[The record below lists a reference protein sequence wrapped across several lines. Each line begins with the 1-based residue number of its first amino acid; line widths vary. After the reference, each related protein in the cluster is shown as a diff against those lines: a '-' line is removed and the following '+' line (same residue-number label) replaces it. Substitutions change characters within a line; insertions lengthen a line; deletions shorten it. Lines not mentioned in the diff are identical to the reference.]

1 MLQGRVPGGT
11 SKWRVK
17 RLWVVVLMAVGCRG
31 VEGAVADHGVQ
42 GQDAAVGQ
50 DEDGLAQDALP
61 GFVCTGSRPGRWGW
75 SVESHGD
82 VHAYVMSHRQGP
94 DDGGLVHHQPVP
106 VVDQLVVEGAQTGLI
121 VGKVT
126 DTVVLMDN
134 GGLVFI
140 EIESVQKEKTGT
152 LRVAPHIELTWRVVD
167 ES

>member
-1 MLQGRVPGGT
+1 
-11 SKWRVK
+11 
-17 RLWVVVLMAVGCRG
+17 
-31 VEGAVADHGVQ
+31 
-42 GQDAAVGQ
+42 
-50 DEDGLAQDALP
+50 
-61 GFVCTGSRPGRWGW
+61 
-75 SVESHGD
+75 
-82 VHAYVMSHRQGP
+82 MSHRQGP